1 MAKKK
6 NLKAILCISKFVDE
20 ISSLLYAEDK
30 KMQLKEAII
39 DAIDN
44 CIDSTKQE
52 GEKDA
57 R

>member
-6 NLKAILCISKFVDE
+6 NLKTLLCISKFVDE
-20 ISSLLYAEDK
+20 ISSLLDAEDK

-52 GEKDA
+52 GEEDA
-57 R
+57 G